1 MYMVINVIFII
12 LQECDSTASFNDIE
26 AGKFEVVLS
35 HPEELLCTGFGRSL
49 LDIKNF
55 CQRVVALV
63 IDECHTID
71 LY

>member
-35 HPEELLCTGFGRSL
+35 HPEALLSAQA
-49 LDIKNF
+49 LDAACWTAKISA
-55 CQRVVALV
+55 R
-63 IDECHTID
+63 E
-71 LY
+71 